1 VNNVTAMHQCLLH
14 AIYLFKLQDICY
26 LF

>member
-14 AIYLFKLQDICY
+14 AIYLFKLQDICH